1 MNLKEMQ
8 RLSNALSEIRV
19 KCPCSHTLFFP
30 AYAPDIQICNHC
42 GNKVYRNERVKF
54 KDKCEGCG
62 KFDFLKGHNG
72 LCLCENCIKNYNP
85 PIEKKPKKMKQLT
98 IFDLEV

>member
-19 KCPCSHTLFFP
+19 KCSCSHTLFFP

-54 KDKCEGCG
+54 KDILSK
-62 KFDFLKGHNG
+62 KLKAK
-72 LCLCENCIKNYNP
+72 EVNYG
-85 PIEKKPKKMKQLT
+85 
-98 IFDLEV
+98 

>member
-42 GNKVYRNERVKF
+42 GNKVYRNDRVKF
-54 KDKCEGCG
+54 KDILSK
-62 KFDFLKGHNG
+62 KLKAK
-72 LCLCENCIKNYNP
+72 EVNYG
-85 PIEKKPKKMKQLT
+85 
-98 IFDLEV
+98 